1 MRGRLQEP
9 GPHNISR
16 GMTRRKQHHTSRNR
30 GPEGGSPRPQQAP
43 RGRGPKPGKPGGGSG
58 NDAYLYGFHA
68 VLAALANPERSPE
81 RLIMTRNAEAD
92 LARQDFR
99 PEIQPEI
106 VDGETLSAL
115 LPPGAVHQGIA
126 LKASPLPDLD
136 VFDACEGASRVVV
149 LDQVTDP
156 HNFGAILRSAA
167 VFGAEALV
175 TTERNSPS
183 LGGVLAK
190 AASGGLEKV
199 KIARIANLVR
209 AIEELKELGF
219 EVIGL
224 DGEGEMSLPEMK
236 LSPKVAL
243 VLGAEGAGLRRL
255 TREHCDL
262 LARLPAADGMKSLN
276 VSNAAAVA
284 LYELFRRSQTPS
296 V

>member
-1 MRGRLQEP
+1 M
-9 GPHNISR
+9 S
-16 GMTRRKQHHTSRNR
+16 RRKQHNPTRPGARDSGGERPAPGPRSRH
-30 GPEGGSPRPQQAP
+30 G
-43 RGRGPKPGKPGGGSG
+43 GKPHKAGGHGAG
-58 NDAYLYGFHA
+58 DTYLYGFHA
-68 VLAALANPERSPE
+68 VLAALANPERDPE
-81 RLIMTRNAEAD
+81 RLIMTRNAEAE
-92 LARQDFR
+92 LARQGLR
-99 PEIQPEI
+99 PNLQPEI
-106 VDGETLSAL
+106 MDGEALSAL
-115 LPPGAVHQGIA
+115 LPAGAVHQGIA
-126 LKASPLPDLD
+126 LKTSPLPNLD

-175 TTERNSPS
+175 TTERNSPA
-183 LGGVLAK
+183 LGGALAK

-209 AIEELKELGF
+209 GIEELKELGF

-262 LARLPAADGMKSLN
+262 LARLPAAGDMKSLN

-284 LYELFRRSQTPS
+284 LYELFRRG
-296 V
+296 

>member
-1 MRGRLQEP
+1 M
-9 GPHNISR
+9 S
-16 GMTRRKQHHTSRNR
+16 RRKQ
-30 GPEGGSPRPQQAP
+30 PRPTPPSAALSGGERHASW
-43 RGRGPKPGKPGGGSG
+43 RGKHGPKPARSG
-58 NDAYLYGFHA
+58 AQSSGDVYLYGFHA

-81 RLIMTRNAEAD
+81 RLLLTRNAEAE
-92 LARQDFR
+92 LVRQGVNLPIS
-99 PEIQPEI
+99 PEII
-106 VDGETLSAL
+106 DADTLGAM
-115 LPPGAVHQGIA
+115 LPAGAVHQGIA
-126 LKASPLPDLD
+126 LRASALPDLD
-136 VFDACEGASRVVV
+136 VFDACEGAKRVVV

-175 TTERNSPS
+175 TTERNSPA

-209 AIEELKELGF
+209 AIEQLKELGF

-224 DGEGEMSLPEMK
+224 DGEGEMSLPEMT
-236 LSPKVAL
+236 LSPRVAL

-262 LARLPAADGMKSLN
+262 LARLPAAGDMKSLN

-284 LYELFRRSQTPS
+284 LYELFRRQGS
-296 V
+296 

>member
-1 MRGRLQEP
+1 M
-9 GPHNISR
+9 S
-16 GMTRRKQHHTSRNR
+16 RRKQHNPSRTR
-30 GPEGGSPRPQQAP
+30 AHDSGGERPAQGPRARHGGKPQKGSGHGGS
-43 RGRGPKPGKPGGGSG
+43 
-58 NDAYLYGFHA
+58 DAYLYGFHA
-68 VLAALANPERSPE
+68 VLAALENPERDPE
-81 RLIMTRNAEAD
+81 RLIMTRNAEAE
-92 LARQDFR
+92 LTRQGLR
-99 PEIQPEI
+99 PNIHPEIM
-106 VDGETLSAL
+106 DGEALSAM

-126 LKASPLPDLD
+126 LKTSPLPDLD
-136 VFDACEGASRVVV
+136 VFDACQGATRVVV

-175 TTERNSPS
+175 TTERNSPA
-183 LGGVLAK
+183 LGGALAK
-190 AASGGLEKV
+190 AASGGLERV

-209 AIEELKELGF
+209 ALEELKELGF

-262 LARLPAADGMKSLN
+262 LARLPAAGPMKSLN

-284 LYELFRRSQTPS
+284 LYELFRRQGS
-296 V
+296 